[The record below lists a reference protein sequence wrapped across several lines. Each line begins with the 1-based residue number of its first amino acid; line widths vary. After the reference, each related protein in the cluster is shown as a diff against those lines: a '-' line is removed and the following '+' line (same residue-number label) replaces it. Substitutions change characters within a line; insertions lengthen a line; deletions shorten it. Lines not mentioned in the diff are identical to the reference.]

1 MCCWNRLEPCGCSG
15 EVAHE
20 ISQSLN
26 GLLLG
31 TFRVFVLPCH
41 ASTTIQMPCT
51 VKAQGTAVRSR
62 QEHIKLSQALH
73 HLFGW
78 RTQIQSLR
86 TLRPDWHFSST
97 LQLPVAKHF
106 AFSEAGAT
114 VGFWAGA
121 TEGFGQSF
129 PGHIAIRC
137 ALSERCCVT
146 IVKSEAQLEDSSHF
160 TSFLVNCHPVL
171 VLGSEWPCCWKRTLN
186 HDRIHR
192 LHSGALL
199 DPGHTIAQKM
209 MKARKDHQPIRSTS
223 SEMTWFRFWLNG
235 GQVSMG

>member
-1 MCCWNRLEPCGCSG
+1 MCVCTIDGTSCEKLLQTISPETLGQKINRNQIMITEKVLNYTVCW
-15 EVAHE
+15 
-20 ISQSLN
+20 Q
-26 GLLLG
+26 LG
-31 TFRVFVLPCH
+31 VVFVLPCH

-129 PGHIAIRC
+129 DGHIAIRC

-146 IVKSEAQLEDSSHF
+146 IVKSEAKLEDSSHF
-160 TSFLVNCHPVL
+160 TSFL
-171 VLGSEWPCCWKRTLN
+171 PCCWKK
-186 HDRIHR
+186 H
-192 LHSGALL
+192 
-199 DPGHTIAQKM
+199 
-209 MKARKDHQPIRSTS
+209 
-223 SEMTWFRFWLNG
+223 
-235 GQVSMG
+235 